1 MKRQSKARF
10 AAYKKTMADYDLI
23 VVGGGPAG
31 YVAAIRAGQLGKK
44 VACVEM
50 DRAGGTCLNW
60 GCIPTKSLLK
70 NAEVYQMIKN
80 HAGDFGLKVEGLTYE
95 WDKVIGRS
103 RKVADRLAGGIEML
117 FKKNKV
123 DYIRGEATIPKS
135 GLVEVTD
142 KDGKKAEHKAAKILI
157 ATGVVI
163 REMPG
168 FPFNGK
174 SVIGSRQA
182 MALENQ
188 PKEIIIIGAGA
199 IGIEFAYFFNAFG
212 TKVTVVEMQPNIL
225 PVEDTEVSQTL
236 EKSLAKQGI
245 KLLTN
250 TKVDKAETTNKGV
263 RLTVTGK
270 TTETIEADIALVAI
284 GVSPLMPTGMNF
296 ETDAKGYLK
305 TNENYETNVKGVYGA
320 GDIIGPPWLAHV
332 ASYEAMQAVEG
343 MFTGSKPKKVSIFPG
358 CTYCQPQVASVGLT
372 ERAAKEKGLKF
383 KVGKFPFLASG
394 KAQAVGESE
403 GFVKLLVG
411 EKHGEI
417 LGAHIIGADATEM
430 IAELGLAMTME
441 ATYEELI
448 ATIHA
453 HPTLS
458 EAIHEAAHASQ
469 GHAIHF

>member
-1 MKRQSKARF
+1 M
-10 AAYKKTMADYDLI
+10 
-23 VVGGGPAG
+23 
-31 YVAAIRAGQLGKK
+31 
-44 VACVEM
+44 
-50 DRAGGTCLNW
+50 
-60 GCIPTKSLLK
+60 LL
-70 NAEVYQMIKN
+70 
-80 HAGDFGLKVEGLTYE
+80 
-95 WDKVIGRS
+95 
-103 RKVADRLAGGIEML
+103 
-117 FKKNKV
+117 KKNKV
-123 DYIRGEATIPKS
+123 DYIRGEASIPKA
-135 GLVEVTD
+135 GVVEVID
-142 KDGKKAEHKAAKILI
+142 KDGKKTEHKAAKILI
-157 ATGVVI
+157 ATGVVT

-182 MALENQ
+182 MVLDKQ

-212 TKVTVVEMQPNIL
+212 SKVTVVEMMPNIL
-225 PVEDTEVSQTL
+225 PVEDAEVSQTL

-245 KLLTN
+245 KLLTG

-263 RLTVTGK
+263 RLTVSGK
-270 TTETIEADIALVAI
+270 ATETLEADIALVAI
-284 GVSPLMPTGMNF
+284 GVSPLMPKGVKL

-305 TNENYETNVKGVYGA
+305 TNDSYETSVKGIYGA

-332 ASYEAMQAVEG
+332 ASYEAVQCVEG
-343 MFTGSKPKKVSIFPG
+343 IFAGKKPKKVTVFPG

-372 ERAAKEKGLKF
+372 ERAAVEKGIKF
-383 KVGKFPFLASG
+383 KVGKFPFMASG
-394 KAQAVGESE
+394 KALAVGESE

-430 IAELGLAMTME
+430 IAELGLAITME
-441 ATYEELI
+441 ATYEEI
-448 ATIHA
+448 TATIHA